1 MSDDSIHARA
11 GRHASAERTRRT
23 LMYPSIYLI
32 GGGLG
37 LLLWPDLMLRLFLA
51 TGHYDLAFPRFAGAI
66 CVGLGLV
73 VLQIMRR
80 RVVALYPTLIWAR
93 VFMCAC
99 YAGLA
104 IGYHERFF
112 WITFAMVGAGA
123 VATSISWQTERG
135 TARASR
141 SQSAGSARHSP
152 HPPARPP
159 ISSTSHSRP
168 GAST

>member
-1 MSDDSIHARA
+1 MSDVSIHERA
-11 GRHASAERTRRT
+11 GRHATAERTRRT
-23 LMYPSIYLI
+23 LIYPSIYLI

-73 VLQIMRR
+73 VLQVMRR
-80 RVVALYPTLIWAR
+80 RVVVLYPTLIWAR

-99 YAGLA
+99 YAALA

-112 WITFAMVGAGA
+112 WVIFAMVGAGA
-123 VATSISWQTERG
+123 VATSTAWQTERH
-135 TARASR
+135 TARVR
-141 SQSAGSARHSP
+141 SLGE
-152 HPPARPP
+152 
-159 ISSTSHSRP
+159 
-168 GAST
+168 

>member
-1 MSDDSIHARA
+1 MPDGNIHPVV
-11 GRHASAERTRRT
+11 GRHSTAERTRRT
-23 LMYPSIYLI
+23 LIYPSVYLI

-37 LLLWPDLMLRLFLA
+37 LLLWPDLMLRLLLA

-80 RVVALYPTLIWAR
+80 GVVVLYPTLIWAR

-99 YAGLA
+99 YAALA

-112 WITFAMVGAGA
+112 WVIFAMVGVGA
-123 VATSISWQTERG
+123 AATSICWQTERDA
-135 TARASR
+135 ARAVYGAAVR
-141 SQSAGSARHSP
+141 Q
-152 HPPARPP
+152 
-159 ISSTSHSRP
+159 TS
-168 GAST
+168 GASRKLACSDRRC

>member
-1 MSDDSIHARA
+1 MSDISIHART
-11 GRHASAERTRRT
+11 GRHATAERTRRT
-23 LMYPSIYLI
+23 LIYPSIYLI

-37 LLLWPDLMLRLFLA
+37 LLLWPDLMLRLLLA
-51 TGHYDLAFPRFAGAI
+51 ARHYDLAFPRFAGAI

-80 RVVALYPTLIWAR
+80 RVVVLYPTLIWAR

-99 YAGLA
+99 YAALA

-112 WITFAMVGAGA
+112 WVIFAMVGVGA
-123 VATSISWQTERG
+123 VATTICWQTERG
-135 TARASR
+135 AARTSR
-141 SQSAGSARHSP
+141 SQSAGTARHSP
-152 HPPARPP
+152 PSPARPP
-159 ISSTSHSRP
+159 MSSTSHSRP